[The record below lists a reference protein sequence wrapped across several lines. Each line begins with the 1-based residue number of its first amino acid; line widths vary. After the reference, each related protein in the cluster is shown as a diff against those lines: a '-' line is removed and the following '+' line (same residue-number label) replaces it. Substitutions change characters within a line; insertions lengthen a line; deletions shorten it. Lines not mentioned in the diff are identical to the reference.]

1 MEVHIHTTA
10 RHTPAERSG
19 RFVAGF
25 LTKKGEYIYNT
36 RCNTNRF
43 LVRSKRCRKLRK
55 SSSSTPV
62 AFVNSKWRVHFI
74 IMASTSDIK
83 AAIKTPT
90 IIQCHNTIMSPF
102 LPIVRIKYSQNTQAP
117 AAAVSIRDNGSEG
130 FLKHLDASI
139 TSMPSL

>member
-1 MEVHIHTTA
+1 
-10 RHTPAERSG
+10 
-19 RFVAGF
+19 
-25 LTKKGEYIYNT
+25 
-36 RCNTNRF
+36 
-43 LVRSKRCRKLRK
+43 
-55 SSSSTPV
+55 
-62 AFVNSKWRVHFI
+62 
-74 IMASTSDIK
+74 MASTSDIK